1 MPKLAGAVQG
11 QTHLLLIRCYDWFT
25 VSVIGRLRHGSYVAA
40 LLMAVLLVA
49 PMIDCAL
56 LGDAGHLHPTHTSA
70 AGHVTHSV
78 SADLEH
84 EVIDIFHDDCGP
96 HIVHCIAKSVLPGPA
111 AGLLVMQLL
120 TLILSAVVVVA
131 TALWS
136 TGGGMRGPPV
146 ACLPV
151 ADGRDILTRFC
162 ISRR

>member
-1 MPKLAGAVQG
+1 
-11 QTHLLLIRCYDWFT
+11 
-25 VSVIGRLRHGSYVAA
+25 
-40 LLMAVLLVA
+40 MAVLLVA

-84 EVIDIFHDDCGP
+84 GVIDLFDDDCGP
-96 HIVHCIAKSVLPGPA
+96 HMVHCIVKSVLPGTA
-111 AGLLVMQLL
+111 AGPLLVQLL
-120 TLILSAVVVVA
+120 TLILAVVVVVA

-136 TGGGMRGPPV
+136 TGGGVRGPPV

>member
-1 MPKLAGAVQG
+1 M
-11 QTHLLLIRCYDWFT
+11 
-25 VSVIGRLRHGSYVAA
+25 GRLLRGSHVAA
-40 LLMAVLLVA
+40 LLMAMLLVA

-56 LGDAGHLHPTHTSA
+56 LGDAGHLHPHSTPASA

-84 EVIDIFHDDCGP
+84 GVIDLFDDDCGP
-96 HIVHCIAKSVLPGPA
+96 HIVHCIVKSVLPGTA
-111 AGLLVMQLL
+111 AGLLVVQLL
-120 TLILSAVVVVA
+120 TLILAAVVVVA

-151 ADGRDILTRFC
+151 VDGRDILTRFC

>member
-1 MPKLAGAVQG
+1 M
-11 QTHLLLIRCYDWFT
+11 
-25 VSVIGRLRHGSYVAA
+25 SVIGRLRRGSYVAA

-56 LGDAGHLHPTHTSA
+56 LDDAGHGHLATHSTPASA

-84 EVIDIFHDDCGP
+84 GVIGTFDDHCGS
-96 HIVHCIAKSVLPGPA
+96 HTVHCIVKSVLPGTA
-111 AGLLVMQLL
+111 AGLLVVQLW
-120 TLILSAVVVVA
+120 TLILAVAVVVA

-136 TGGGMRGPPV
+136 TGSGVRGPPV

-151 ADGRDILTRFC
+151 VDGRDILTRFC